1 MMVTVGSEWR
11 RRALSGGKTAKWKD
25 TGMKFYKYLYLGDNI
40 TNPAK
45 IKRKLKQHAGVNV
58 YVITIAP
65 GPDQLEIFH
74 SAYLKQRYYR
84 YHPPIIVGISSDYDE
99 AVEIIVKI
107 TQESL
112 EATGTCNLKEYLKLK
127 SKQK

>member
-1 MMVTVGSEWR
+1 
-11 RRALSGGKTAKWKD
+11 
-25 TGMKFYKYLYLGDNI
+25 MKFYKYLYLGDNI

-45 IKRKLKQHAGVNV
+45 IKRKLKQHAGTTV

-84 YHPPIIVGISSDYDE
+84 YHPPIIVRSEERRVG
-99 AVEIIVKI
+99 
-107 TQESL
+107 
-112 EATGTCNLKEYLKLK
+112 KEC
-127 SKQK
+127 S